1 MYLCVV
7 DAPWLV
13 LLLLLQVDDKKDK
26 TLFTG
31 SLTRAATHLR
41 L

>member
-1 MYLCVV
+1 MCRV
-7 DAPWLV
+7 
-13 LLLLLQVDDKKDK
+13 LLQVDDKKDK

-31 SLTRAATHLR
+31 CLTRAANQMR